1 MEVWRAVEN
10 HKRGTTAIAVRCP
23 GDPEG
28 DVWCYNAIHSQAV
41 TFAARWATEMGFE
54 LGDSLEA
61 KGRGRAVGIMA
72 HPGAE
77 YCAAMLAAW
86 RLGWIAVPLSPSHPI
101 GELQHAVTEA
111 KVTEVFVTRTLFY
124 KVEHYKVRDRLRELK
139 GCTIHILEGNHVGVD
154 IRTLT
159 RTPEPA
165 PDDGALIIFTSG
177 TTGAPKA
184 ALHTH
189 GSLDAQVK
197 SLSEAWGWTSGDK
210 IRHCLPL
217 NHVHGI
223 VNAWMCAFANGAEVT
238 FCQKFSASE
247 WWDSALSG
255 SSPLEGEDDSFTVF
269 MGVPTMYVRL
279 IQAYD
284 AKDPAEQRA
293 MSDAASKL
301 RLCVSGSAV
310 SLFLFVYR
318 QLD

>member
-124 KVEHYKVRDRLRELK
+124 KVS
-139 GCTIHILEGNHVGVD
+139 N
-154 IRTLT
+154 
-159 RTPEPA
+159 
-165 PDDGALIIFTSG
+165 
-177 TTGAPKA
+177 TT
-184 ALHTH
+184 
-189 GSLDAQVK
+189 K
-197 SLSEAWGWTSGDK
+197 SEIT
-210 IRHCLPL
+210 
-217 NHVHGI
+217 
-223 VNAWMCAFANGAEVT
+223 
-238 FCQKFSASE
+238 
-247 WWDSALSG
+247 
-255 SSPLEGEDDSFTVF
+255 
-269 MGVPTMYVRL
+269 
-279 IQAYD
+279 
-284 AKDPAEQRA
+284 
-293 MSDAASKL
+293 
-301 RLCVSGSAV
+301 
-310 SLFLFVYR
+310 
-318 QLD
+318 

>member
-1 MEVWRAVEN
+1 M
-10 HKRGTTAIAVRCP
+10 
-23 GDPEG
+23 
-28 DVWCYNAIHSQAV
+28 
-41 TFAARWATEMGFE
+41 
-54 LGDSLEA
+54 
-61 KGRGRAVGIMA
+61 
-72 HPGAE
+72 
-77 YCAAMLAAW
+77 
-86 RLGWIAVPLSPSHPI
+86 
-101 GELQHAVTEA
+101 
-111 KVTEVFVTRTLFY
+111 
-124 KVEHYKVRDRLRELK
+124 K

-255 SSPLEGEDDSFTVF
+255 SSVSTEDDSFTVF

-310 SLFLFVYR
+310 SLF
-318 QLD
+318 